1 MIKDFILA
9 LLTIMLLISCTTQKI
24 NRKSTIPIKVKLPV
38 SSTPSTTFSATPTF
52 KDTTLQN
59 KKDYWVKV
67 NHLNV
72 RSKPSIYSEVITVIK
87 KGTHIKGI
95 SKKDKWIKDK
105 ITKGWIHSDYL
116 SDKYVETVIHV
127 SQNRQ
132 KITINQI
139 TQSMDTIMEYS
150 PLADGR
156 PRYLGQTPT
165 NCSIECIGSRTD
177 VKSATLVLLLST
189 DDLQVIYN
197 ALTTNTFLEN
207 TIGNL
212 AINWF
217 QDVSLEIANK
227 IEYDDEVIKTKWFG
241 KKKVK
246 IIAYSYGMMLI
257 KITFN

>member
-1 MIKDFILA
+1 M
-9 LLTIMLLISCTTQKI
+9 SCTTQKI
-24 NRKSTIPIKVKLPV
+24 NRTSTIPLKIKLPV
-38 SSTPSTTFSATPTF
+38 SSTPSTAFSATPSF
-52 KDTTLQN
+52 QDTNLQH

-72 RSKPSIYSEVITVIK
+72 RSEPSTNSDVISVVP
-87 KGTHIKGI
+87 KGTFIEGI
-95 SKKDKWIKDK
+95 RKNDMWIQDKK
-105 ITKGWIHSDYL
+105 TKGWLYSDYL
-116 SDKYVETVIHV
+116 SDKYVAIEL
-127 SQNRQ
+127 
-132 KITINQI
+132 KISNKNGMTIEKI

-150 PLADGR
+150 PLADGS

-217 QDVSLEIANK
+217 QDVSLIIANK
-227 IEYDDEVIKTKWFG
+227 IEYNDEVTKTKWFG

-246 IIAYSYGMMLI
+246 ITAYAYGMMLI
-257 KITFN
+257 KVTF